1 MAVEATAEQHES
13 TKLIKVTAEQRSLF
27 DPFFTSTSD
36 NAYIFV
42 ELPPKPGEE
51 TFVDQTLQGLKILSA
66 SSKAALE
73 DQESAEVT
81 WLKTEEASHRWK
93 SKHQNKS
100 NDCVT
105 LGQEL
110 EEKRLEN
117 AQLKEVSA
125 LSNVQNQ
132 LGALQAQLK
141 EKGEEFEQRQKEL
154 EVANSAAYQELTGL
168 LKGKG
173 EELQQKHTEL
183 EAAKSASTATTQKLR
198 ELETQLKEK
207 GEELEQKQKE
217 LEDANSNCTAAKQ
230 QLAGLQTQL
239 EQKAEER
246 IRHSTTPK
254 HLSYPRNT

>member
-27 DPFFTSTSD
+27 DPYFTSTSD
-36 NAYIFV
+36 NANIFV
-42 ELPPKPGEE
+42 ELPPNPWEG
-51 TFVDQTLQGLKILSA
+51 TFVDQTLQGLKIFSA

-73 DQESAEVT
+73 DQESAEVA

-105 LGQEL
+105 LAEEL
-110 EEKRLEN
+110 EEKRLES
-117 AQLKEVSA
+117 AQLKEEVSA
-125 LSNVQNQ
+125 LSNVQDQ
-132 LGALQAQLK
+132 LGALQTQLK

-230 QLAGLQTQL
+230 QLAGPQTQL
-239 EQKAEER
+239 EQQKAELKSSR
-246 IRHSTTPK
+246 AGT
-254 HLSYPRNT
+254 L